1 MPHAP
6 LRALALSSLL
16 LCSCATEGDNRA
28 AAAKDV
34 QCRSEEPATGTL
46 VARRDRCVVVSDESR
61 EAARRQLEQMQQE
74 QERGRTASK
83 QKGG

>member
-6 LRALALSSLL
+6 LSALALSSLL
-16 LCSCATEGDNRA
+16 LCSCATESDKRVANQ
-28 AAAKDV
+28 DV
-34 QCRSEEPATGTL
+34 QCRNDEPATGTL
-46 VARRDRCVVVSDESR
+46 VARRERCVVVSDESR